1 LGDLL
6 VYVRAV
12 HFAATILAAGAVIF
26 EFAIAAPAF
35 AVAGAATLGTAER
48 LRLRWARIVWAS
60 LAVAILSGTIW
71 LLLVAADIYGAPI
84 EELWSNGAI
93 WTVATETR
101 FGQISAARFTA
112 AVLLAGSINMWR
124 DATERRPWGVLL
136 VIFAVGFLIGPA
148 WIGHAGATPGG
159 AGQFSLAA
167 DAVHLLAAG
176 AWLGGLPPL
185 AMLLAAGWREKEPH
199 WAAVTAVAVQRF
211 SLLGLT
217 SVGALL
223 ASGIVNSWY
232 EVGSLGHLITTA
244 YGQLVLVKLG
254 LFAAIIAIAA
264 VNRLYLTPRLAMT
277 GTIRRLQR
285 NSVAETALGFAA
297 ILVVGFLGTMAP
309 ASHTHQHPSYA
320 YVPPDAAFVH
330 IHSLAGMADVAII
343 PGHVGTARAVIR
355 LWDENYESLAANELT
370 FTLIAPAPGSKPVVR
385 VASQDQGGAWQV
397 DGLDLPLAGNWIAA
411 VDAELGT
418 RRRLALEA
426 PIVIEPKR

>member
-1 LGDLL
+1 M
-6 VYVRAV
+6 
-12 HFAATILAAGAVIF
+12 
-26 EFAIAAPAF
+26 
-35 AVAGAATLGTAER
+35 
-48 LRLRWARIVWAS
+48 
-60 LAVAILSGTIW
+60 LS
-71 LLLVAADIYGAPI
+71 
-84 EELWSNGAI
+84 
-93 WTVATETR
+93 
-101 FGQISAARFTA
+101 
-112 AVLLAGSINMWR
+112 
-124 DATERRPWGVLL
+124 

-176 AWLGGLPPL
+176 AWLGSLPPL
-185 AMLLAAGWREKEPH
+185 AMLLAAAWREKEPR

-211 SLLGLT
+211 SLLGLA

-277 GTIRRLQR
+277 GTVRRLQR

-297 ILVVGFLGTMAP
+297 IVVVGFLGAMAP
-309 ASHTHQHPSYA
+309 ASHIHQHPSYA

-330 IHSLAGMADVAII
+330 IHSL
-343 PGHVGTARAVIR
+343 
-355 LWDENYESLAANELT
+355 
-370 FTLIAPAPGSKPVVR
+370 
-385 VASQDQGGAWQV
+385 
-397 DGLDLPLAGNWIAA
+397 
-411 VDAELGT
+411 
-418 RRRLALEA
+418 RRHGRRSDHSRSCRHSACSHSAMGRKL
-426 PIVIEPKR
+426 